1 MPPPAKSVPQGPV
14 TSTVRPDARAP
25 ARQAAPPA
33 PAAAAPV
40 AAAVGRVLIRSS
52 PSGEV
57 RVNGIARGETPVV
70 LRDLPFGQYAVT
82 VTRAGFTPVER
93 EVSLLASQPVASL
106 SVDLV
111 PQRPGAGPPRPVRR
125 RPRRG
130 SPGRRVAASRRA
142 GGAGG
147 AGGVAPRRRLPPAA
161 GPSGGIFVVSTPTQ
175 ARLFVDGQPYGN
187 TPASIPGLSQGAH
200 VVRVEAP
207 GYRPWEG
214 RVAVV
219 AGTRVR
225 VVATL
230 QQGQE

>member
-1 MPPPAKSVPQGPV
+1 
-14 TSTVRPDARAP
+14 
-25 ARQAAPPA
+25 
-33 PAAAAPV
+33 V

-82 VTRAGFTPVER
+82 VTRAGFTSVER

-111 PQRPGAGPPRPVRR
+111 PQRPGVGPAAPSSPPAPAVERP
-125 RPRRG
+125 
-130 SPGRRVAASRRA
+130 VAASPPA
-142 GGAGG
+142 A
-147 AGGVAPRRRLPPAA
+147 APVAPVASATPEPPPAA

>member
-1 MPPPAKSVPQGPV
+1 
-14 TSTVRPDARAP
+14 
-25 ARQAAPPA
+25 
-33 PAAAAPV
+33 V

-57 RVNGIARGETPVV
+57 RVNGIPRGETPVV

-82 VTRAGFTPVER
+82 VTRAGFAPVER

-111 PQRPGAGPPRPVRR
+111 PQRPGTGPP
-125 RPRRG
+125 
-130 SPGRRVAASRRA
+130 AS
-142 GGAGG
+142 G
-147 AGGVAPRRRLPPAA
+147 PPAA
-161 GPSGGIFVVSTPTQ
+161 PVERPAPVSPPVTAPVSPATPASSTRTPAPAPGPSGGIFVVSTPAQ